1 MTCCEAAGAS
11 DPFKRFDGKTGRI
24 IIHQKTDSI
33 TESKSPDPH
42 PKEKKLSSWHIP
54 KPEIPAQELV
64 LYYYR
69 FFEVQNTTAL
79 LLSCNNCQFGLWFRT
94 AGPVASKKGV
104 TNGYVFQRYL
114 FVPPLSRSCEQRSVI
129 KQLTIWHLRH
139 GVGKGLQ
146 MSHLTYWRK
155 SELRIFDLTYLQVCL
170 RWLG

>member
-1 MTCCEAAGAS
+1 MKLAS

-64 LYYYR
+64 LYYR

-129 KQLTIWHLRH
+129 KQLTIWHLGH

-146 MSHLTYWRK
+146 MSHLTYRRK